1 MRRKDRGMARPRCF
15 DCGKQLMYVKRKGME
30 KAVPVWVRYVDPAGH
45 EHRLH
50 VDCARRGDYGT
61 DMVKQYGYP
70 AGFEPMTRANA
81 AAYHGGED
89 SGL

>member
-1 MRRKDRGMARPRCF
+1 MARPRCF
-15 DCGKQLMYVKRKGME
+15 ECGKQLMYVKCKGME

-61 DMVKQYGYP
+61 DLVKQYG
-70 AGFEPMTRANA
+70 MTPNVEHNRRPQ
-81 AAYHGGED
+81 GVRVDGPVGPLSE
-89 SGL
+89 